1 MASTRR
7 SGAVIRKPS
16 AINSSKDRPRP
27 LILIVDGDATNR
39 AFKSRSLQTSE
50 MEVLEAEDGT
60 TALALAAGRQPSL
73 VLLERNTPE
82 LAFCQRLR
90 TEWPDAVIIQITA
103 AEKAGEWQ
111 GGADCTLTTP
121 VEPLELVAVT
131 RAMLRH
137 AEAQAREASED
148 DHMIFES
155 AVDHAIITWALDGHI
170 TSWNFGAEAIL
181 GHTPQDI
188 IGEPC
193 TRIFMADDVLAGVH
207 AAEMRSAH
215 GGISVRTERW
225 HLHRDGTRLW
235 CSGRMLASRDRRG
248 EVVGYLK
255 ILYDRTMEKIARD
268 ALEALELEFEDRV
281 AERTR
286 ALTEANERLRAEID
300 QRGRT
305 GNQIRQLHKMEALGQ
320 LTGGIAHD
328 FNNLLTAILGGLE
341 VTRRRVDDA
350 RTVRLIDSSI
360 SAAQRGAKLIAQLQA
375 FASKQNLHPEHL
387 SLNTLVRDMHDLLQ
401 SSVGAAVGLD
411 HNLADDVW
419 PVLADANQVQT
430 TLLNLVINA
439 RDAMPD
445 GGTLR
450 IGSGNTSVGIADA
463 DLAAGDYAT
472 LTVQDNGS
480 GMTPD
485 VQARIF
491 EPFFTTK
498 EVGKG
503 TGLGLAQVY
512 GFVCQSGG
520 SVRMH
525 SEPGQGTTFTILLPR
540 AVSEGPTQ

>member
-1 MASTRR
+1 
-7 SGAVIRKPS
+7 
-16 AINSSKDRPRP
+16 
-27 LILIVDGDATNR
+27 VDGDATNR

-50 MEVLEAEDGT
+50 MEVLEAEDGP
-60 TALALAAGRQPSL
+60 TALALPAGRQPSL
-73 VLLERNTPE
+73 VLLERDMPE
-82 LAFCQRLR
+82 LAFCQRIR
-90 TEWPDAVIIQITA
+90 TEWPDTVIIRVTA
-103 AEKAGEWQ
+103 ADKAGEWQ

-131 RAMLRH
+131 RAMLRWT
-137 AEAQAREASED
+137 EAREAGED
-148 DHMIFES
+148 GHMILES
-155 AVDHAIITWALDGHI
+155 AVDHAIITWALDGRV

-181 GHTPQDI
+181 GHAPQDI

-193 TRIFMADDVLAGVH
+193 TRILMADDVLTGVH

-215 GGISVRTERW
+215 GGISARTERW
-225 HLHRDGTRLW
+225 HRHRDGTRLW
-235 CSGRMLASRDRRG
+235 CSGRMLASRNRGG

-255 ILYDRTMEKIARD
+255 ILYDRTMEKVARD

-300 QRGRT
+300 KRELVGD
-305 GNQIRQLHKMEALGQ
+305 QIRQLHKMEALGQ

-375 FASKQNLHPEHL
+375 FARRQNLNPEHL

-401 SSVGAAVGLD
+401 SSVGASVRVD

-430 TLLNLVINA
+430 TLLNLAINA

-450 IGSGNTSVGIADA
+450 IGSGNTRVQIADA

-472 LTVQDNGS
+472 LTVQDNGA

-485 VQARIF
+485 VQARVF

-512 GFVCQSGG
+512 GFVRQSGG

-540 AVSEGPTQ
+540 AVPAEDV

>member
-1 MASTRR
+1 M
-7 SGAVIRKPS
+7 RKPF
-16 AINSSKDRPRP
+16 ATDNRKDRPRP
-27 LILIVDGDATNR
+27 LILIVDGDAANR

-50 MEVLEAEDGT
+50 MEVLEAGDGT
-60 TALALAAGRQPSL
+60 TALALPTGRQPSL

-82 LAFCQRLR
+82 LALCQRIR
-90 TEWPDAVIIQITA
+90 TAWPDTVIIQIA
-103 AEKAGEWQ
+103 AVEKVGEWP
-111 GGADCTLTTP
+111 GGADCTLATP

-131 RAMLRH
+131 RAMLRLRH
-137 AEAQAREASED
+137 AGAEEAGEA
-148 DHMIFES
+148 DHVILGS
-155 AVDHAIITWALDGHI
+155 AVDHAIITWALDGRV

-181 GHTPQDI
+181 GHTPDDI
-188 IGEPC
+188 IGEHC
-193 TRIFMADDVLAGVH
+193 TRLFMADDVLADVH
-207 AAEMRSAH
+207 TAEMRSTH

-225 HLHRDGTRLW
+225 HRHRDGTPLW
-235 CSGRMLASRDRRG
+235 CCGRMLASRDRGG

-255 ILYDRTMEKIARD
+255 ILYDWTMEKIARD
-268 ALEALELEFEDRV
+268 ALETLELEFEHRV

-300 QRGRT
+300 QPGRA
-305 GNQIRQLHKMEALGQ
+305 GDQIRQLQKMEALGQ

-375 FASKQNLHPEHL
+375 FARKQNLHPEYL
-387 SLNTLVRDMHDLLQ
+387 SLNTLVRDIHDLLQ
-401 SSVGAAVGLD
+401 SSVGAAVHLD
-411 HNLADDVW
+411 HNLADDLW

-430 TLLNLVINA
+430 TLLNLAINA

-450 IGSGNTSVGIADA
+450 IDSGNTRVQIADA
-463 DLAAGDYAT
+463 DLGAGDYAT
-472 LTVQDNGS
+472 LTVQDSGT

-485 VQARIF
+485 VQARVF

-498 EVGKG
+498 EIGKG

-512 GFVCQSGG
+512 GFVRQSGG
-520 SVRMH
+520 SIRMH

-540 AVSEGPTQ
+540 AVSSEAPTQ